1 MKELKISDI
10 VEAFKSLKIKSPI
23 ISVDK
28 DFITLDTGNGWLIT
42 NKEKFFNYLEKYEKE
57 RNYNYNYRKTC
68 RCL

>member
-28 DFITLDTGNGWLIT
+28 DFYHWLRLQELDGIMSHKIN
-42 NKEKFFNYLEKYEKE
+42 
-57 RNYNYNYRKTC
+57 
-68 RCL
+68 

>member
-57 RNYNYNYRKTC
+57 RNYNYNY
-68 RCL
+68 

>member
-10 VEAFKSLKIKSPI
+10 VEALKSSKIKNPI

-28 DFITLDTGNGWLIT
+28 DFITLDIGNGWLIT

-57 RNYNYNYRKTC
+57 RNYYN
-68 RCL
+68 

>member
-1 MKELKISDI
+1 MKELKIFDI

-28 DFITLDTGNGWLIT
+28 DLITLDIGNGWLIT

-57 RNYNYNYRKTC
+57 RNYYN
-68 RCL
+68 